1 MSRNDVP
8 HEAGFDEESSR
19 LAEGLKNCRTVV
31 KNYRA
36 MIANAPLIAS
46 EPDPAG
52 EADEA
57 ADAS

>member
-1 MSRNDVP
+1 MPRDDTSHNA
-8 HEAGFDEESSR
+8 EFDAESSR

-36 MIANAPLIAS
+36 MIGNTPLIAG

-52 EADEA
+52 EADDT
-57 ADAS
+57 ADGS